1 MTAPAT
7 WILSRV
13 FAAPDD
19 GTVPDM
25 EYRPRNRKLAK
36 HAIGKARPFLA
47 RRVWVSSLEARAG
60 FIAVFVDA
68 GWPKHVLYSVDTE
81 ADARRLAADDLARL
95 TAPAACRW
103 HLCRPFA
110 GRYYTAAPL
119 PSLPSWLP

>member
-1 MTAPAT
+1 MSAPTT

-13 FAAPDD
+13 FPAPDD

-36 HAIGKARPFLA
+36 HACGKARPFLA
-47 RRVWVSSLEARAG
+47 RRVWVSSLEARPG

-81 ADARRLAADDLARL
+81 AAARRLAADDLARL
-95 TAPAACRW
+95 TAPRAAASSSVRGA
-103 HLCRPFA
+103 RDPTSESSPVRA
-110 GRYYTAAPL
+110 SPTR
-119 PSLPSWLP
+119 